1 LSNGTGHAEGASPMH
16 GHGHAHH
23 PALQHH
29 FDTMDQQR
37 EAGVLGMWVF
47 LLTEVLFFGGLFIV
61 YTLYRMWY
69 YEAFAAASKS
79 IAISWGLFNTVVL
92 IGSSLTMAL
101 AVRAAQTDKR
111 KATVNWLLATIVLGT
126 VFLGVKVIEYADKF
140 EHHHVPG
147 PSFVW
152 AEAHEGAGAAAD
164 HAATAPGVGTAAA
177 EGRAPATMGPDEL
190 QRTTQLFFSLYF
202 TMTGLHALHM
212 IVGIVIL
219 GIIARMA
226 HQGRFD
232 SEWHA
237 PVEMTGL
244 YWHFVDIVWIFLF
257 PLLYLVER
265 H

>member
-1 LSNGTGHAEGASPMH
+1 MSDGIAHAGGALPGH
-16 GHGHAHH
+16 GHDHAHAHH

-29 FDTMDQQR
+29 FDTMPQQR
-37 EAGVLGMWVF
+37 EAAVLGMWVF
-47 LLTEVLFFGGLFIV
+47 LLTEVLFFGGLFVV

-79 IAISWGLFNTVVL
+79 ITISWGLFNTVVL

-101 AVRAAQTDKR
+101 AVRGAQTNKR
-111 KATVNWLLATIVLGT
+111 TATVNWLLATIVLGT
-126 VFLGVKVIEYADKF
+126 IFLGVKVIEYADKF

-152 AEAHEGAGAAAD
+152 AAEHAAPAAAGAE
-164 HAATAPGVGTAAA
+164 HAAAPAAA
-177 EGRAPATMGPDEL
+177 TEHRQLSLSPEQL
-190 QRTTQLFFSLYF
+190 QQTTQLYFSLYF

-212 IVGIVIL
+212 IIGIGLMSVITW
-219 GIIARMA
+219 MA
-226 HQGRFD
+226 WKGKFD
-232 SEWHA
+232 EQYYT
-237 PVEMTGL
+237 PVEMSGL

-265 H
+265 HQ